1 MTQSVGLL
9 NILAGTRGIGAV
21 TPVRTL
27 PAEGVSGSS
36 PVTGFSLESNCGVAN
51 QSVKLDRDRYTT
63 VAMKLD
69 CLG

>member
-27 PAEGVSGSS
+27 PAEGVGGST
-36 PVTGFSLESNCGVAN
+36 PVTGFSLESNHGVAN
-51 QSVKLDRDRYTT
+51 QSVQLDKDRYTT
-63 VAMKLD
+63 VATKLD